1 MSNQSL
7 GQQGEQIA
15 TEYLQKN
22 NYAIC
27 ERNFRY
33 KSFGE
38 LDIVARKKGKIV
50 FAEVKTIRARPNFQP
65 EDQITAKKQ
74 TQLRKMTQIY
84 LSAKKLPADTP
95 QQIDIIAIEL
105 DRDDHVVALRHHQ
118 NAIEDLWE
126 DYKNLTIGLCFV
138 MLETSSVRMNASRFY
153 KILRKH
159 KTMDLKSLSFAVA
172 EVANERG
179 ISQQKI
185 FEVIEEAIASAY
197 KKEYGRKKQKIIAK
211 LDAKNGDL
219 KFWQVRQV
227 VSPEMLLS
235 DEDMET
241 LKEKR
246 AKNDEIIEEDGKVR
260 FNSERHILI
269 DEAKILE
276 PAIKAGEEIMLPLE
290 SKEDFGR
297 IAAQTAKQ
305 VILQKIK
312 EVEKEEAFKEF
323 KDKEGEVVSGIVQRI
338 EPGAVFLDIGRTSAV
353 LPRKEQIYNE
363 QYRPGQRIKL
373 FVLEAEQTSKG
384 PQVLVS
390 RIYPKLVSKLF
401 ELEVPEIGAKQ
412 LEIKSIA
419 REPGLRSK
427 VAVAALE
434 DGIDP
439 IGALVGQRGTR
450 ILAVINELAG
460 EKIDV
465 IEWNEKPEKFIA
477 NALSPAK
484 VLEIRAMPKN
494 KAIAII
500 QDDQLSLAIG
510 KEGQNVRLAAKLTGW
525 KIDIKSV
532 SQVEQEM
539 KEGKMPEAETDEEI
553 AEVGNLSIEEETVE
567 IEKPKKPIK
576 KAVAKKTAI
585 AEETVE

>member
-1 MSNQSL
+1 
-7 GQQGEQIA
+7 
-15 TEYLQKN
+15 
-22 NYAIC
+22 
-27 ERNFRY
+27 
-33 KSFGE
+33 
-38 LDIVARKKGKIV
+38 
-50 FAEVKTIRARPNFQP
+50 
-65 EDQITAKKQ
+65 
-74 TQLRKMTQIY
+74 
-84 LSAKKLPADTP
+84 
-95 QQIDIIAIEL
+95 
-105 DRDDHVVALRHHQ
+105 
-118 NAIEDLWE
+118 
-126 DYKNLTIGLCFV
+126 
-138 MLETSSVRMNASRFY
+138 
-153 KILRKH
+153 
-159 KTMDLKSLSFAVA
+159 MDLKSLSFAVA

-211 LDAKNGDL
+211 LDVKNGDL
-219 KFWQVRQV
+219 KFWQVRQA

-235 DEDMET
+235 DKDMEA

-246 AKNDEIIEEDGKVR
+246 AKSDEIIEENGKVR

-276 PAIKAGEEIMLPLE
+276 PTIKAGEEIMLPLE
-290 SKEDFGR
+290 SKENFGR

-373 FVLEAEQTSKG
+373 FILEAEQTSKG
-384 PQVLVS
+384 PQILVS

-553 AEVGNLSIEEETVE
+553 IEAGNLSVGEETAE
-567 IEKPKKPIK
+567 IAKPKKPRK
-576 KAVAKKTAI
+576 KVAAKKTATD
-585 AEETVE
+585 EEATTE

>member
-1 MSNQSL
+1 
-7 GQQGEQIA
+7 
-15 TEYLQKN
+15 
-22 NYAIC
+22 
-27 ERNFRY
+27 
-33 KSFGE
+33 
-38 LDIVARKKGKIV
+38 
-50 FAEVKTIRARPNFQP
+50 
-65 EDQITAKKQ
+65 
-74 TQLRKMTQIY
+74 
-84 LSAKKLPADTP
+84 
-95 QQIDIIAIEL
+95 
-105 DRDDHVVALRHHQ
+105 
-118 NAIEDLWE
+118 
-126 DYKNLTIGLCFV
+126 
-138 MLETSSVRMNASRFY
+138 
-153 KILRKH
+153 
-159 KTMDLKSLSFAVA
+159 VA

-211 LDAKNGDL
+211 LDVKNGDL

-235 DEDMET
+235 DEDMEA

-246 AKNDEIIEEDGKVR
+246 AKSDEIIEENGKVR

-276 PAIKAGEEIMLPLE
+276 PTIKAGEEIMLPLE
-290 SKEDFGR
+290 SKENFGR

-373 FVLEAEQTSKG
+373 FILEAEQTSKG
-384 PQVLVS
+384 PQILVS

-553 AEVGNLSIEEETVE
+553 TEAGNLSIGEETAE
-567 IEKPKKPIK
+567 IAKPKKPRK
-576 KAVAKKTAI
+576 KVAAKKTATD
-585 AEETVE
+585 EEATTE

>member
-1 MSNQSL
+1 
-7 GQQGEQIA
+7 
-15 TEYLQKN
+15 
-22 NYAIC
+22 
-27 ERNFRY
+27 
-33 KSFGE
+33 
-38 LDIVARKKGKIV
+38 
-50 FAEVKTIRARPNFQP
+50 
-65 EDQITAKKQ
+65 
-74 TQLRKMTQIY
+74 
-84 LSAKKLPADTP
+84 
-95 QQIDIIAIEL
+95 
-105 DRDDHVVALRHHQ
+105 
-118 NAIEDLWE
+118 
-126 DYKNLTIGLCFV
+126 

>member
-1 MSNQSL
+1 
-7 GQQGEQIA
+7 
-15 TEYLQKN
+15 
-22 NYAIC
+22 
-27 ERNFRY
+27 
-33 KSFGE
+33 
-38 LDIVARKKGKIV
+38 
-50 FAEVKTIRARPNFQP
+50 
-65 EDQITAKKQ
+65 
-74 TQLRKMTQIY
+74 
-84 LSAKKLPADTP
+84 
-95 QQIDIIAIEL
+95 
-105 DRDDHVVALRHHQ
+105 
-118 NAIEDLWE
+118 
-126 DYKNLTIGLCFV
+126 
-138 MLETSSVRMNASRFY
+138 
-153 KILRKH
+153 
-159 KTMDLKSLSFAVA
+159 MDLKSLSFAVA

-211 LDAKNGDL
+211 LDVKNGDL
-219 KFWQVRQV
+219 KFWQVRQA

-235 DEDMET
+235 DEDMEA

-246 AKNDEIIEEDGKVR
+246 AKSDEIIEENGKVR

-276 PAIKAGEEIMLPLE
+276 PTIKAGEEIMLPLE
-290 SKEDFGR
+290 SKENFGR

-373 FVLEAEQTSKG
+373 FILEAEQTSKG
-384 PQVLVS
+384 PQILVS

-553 AEVGNLSIEEETVE
+553 IEAGNLSVGEETAE
-567 IEKPKKPIK
+567 IAKPKKPRK
-576 KAVAKKTAI
+576 KVAAKKTATD
-585 AEETVE
+585 EEATTE

>member
-1 MSNQSL
+1 
-7 GQQGEQIA
+7 
-15 TEYLQKN
+15 
-22 NYAIC
+22 
-27 ERNFRY
+27 
-33 KSFGE
+33 
-38 LDIVARKKGKIV
+38 
-50 FAEVKTIRARPNFQP
+50 
-65 EDQITAKKQ
+65 
-74 TQLRKMTQIY
+74 
-84 LSAKKLPADTP
+84 
-95 QQIDIIAIEL
+95 
-105 DRDDHVVALRHHQ
+105 
-118 NAIEDLWE
+118 
-126 DYKNLTIGLCFV
+126 
-138 MLETSSVRMNASRFY
+138 
-153 KILRKH
+153 
-159 KTMDLKSLSFAVA
+159 MDLKSLSFAVA

-211 LDAKNGDL
+211 LDVKNGDL

-235 DEDMET
+235 DEDMEA

-246 AKNDEIIEEDGKVR
+246 AKSDEIIEENGKVR

-276 PAIKAGEEIMLPLE
+276 PTIKAGEEIMLPLE
-290 SKEDFGR
+290 SKENFGR

-373 FVLEAEQTSKG
+373 FILEAEQTSKG
-384 PQVLVS
+384 PQILVS

-553 AEVGNLSIEEETVE
+553 IEAGNLSVGEETAE
-567 IEKPKKPIK
+567 IAKPKKPRK
-576 KAVAKKTAI
+576 KVAAKKTATD
-585 AEETVE
+585 EEATTE

>member
-1 MSNQSL
+1 
-7 GQQGEQIA
+7 
-15 TEYLQKN
+15 
-22 NYAIC
+22 
-27 ERNFRY
+27 
-33 KSFGE
+33 
-38 LDIVARKKGKIV
+38 
-50 FAEVKTIRARPNFQP
+50 
-65 EDQITAKKQ
+65 
-74 TQLRKMTQIY
+74 
-84 LSAKKLPADTP
+84 
-95 QQIDIIAIEL
+95 
-105 DRDDHVVALRHHQ
+105 
-118 NAIEDLWE
+118 
-126 DYKNLTIGLCFV
+126 
-138 MLETSSVRMNASRFY
+138 
-153 KILRKH
+153 
-159 KTMDLKSLSFAVA
+159 MDLKSLSFAVT

-197 KKEYGRKKQKIIAK
+197 KKEYGRKKQKIVAK
-211 LDAKNGDL
+211 LDVKNGDL

-227 VSPEMLLS
+227 VTPEMLLS
-235 DEDMET
+235 DEELET

-246 AKNDEIIEEDGKVR
+246 TQNEEIMEEEGKVR
-260 FNSERHILI
+260 FNSERHVLI
-269 DEAKILE
+269 DEAKLINPE
-276 PAIKAGEEIMLPLE
+276 IKAGEEVMLPLE

-363 QYRPGQRIKL
+363 QYRAGQRIKL

-465 IEWNEKPEKFIA
+465 IEWHEKPEKFIA

-484 VLEIRAMPKN
+484 VLEIRVMAKN

-532 SQVEQEM
+532 SQVEQELQ
-539 KEGKMPEAETDEEI
+539 EGKAPDMEADEEI
-553 AEVGNLSIEEETVE
+553 TEAEETTATE
-567 IEKPKKPIK
+567 EKPKKPKRKTTVK
-576 KAVAKKTAI
+576 KVNSKKTKEVNETDKEA
-585 AEETVE
+585 AE

>member
-1 MSNQSL
+1 
-7 GQQGEQIA
+7 
-15 TEYLQKN
+15 
-22 NYAIC
+22 
-27 ERNFRY
+27 
-33 KSFGE
+33 
-38 LDIVARKKGKIV
+38 
-50 FAEVKTIRARPNFQP
+50 
-65 EDQITAKKQ
+65 
-74 TQLRKMTQIY
+74 
-84 LSAKKLPADTP
+84 
-95 QQIDIIAIEL
+95 
-105 DRDDHVVALRHHQ
+105 
-118 NAIEDLWE
+118 
-126 DYKNLTIGLCFV
+126 
-138 MLETSSVRMNASRFY
+138 
-153 KILRKH
+153 
-159 KTMDLKSLSFAVA
+159 MDLKSLSFAVA

-211 LDAKNGDL
+211 LDSKNGDL

-235 DEDMET
+235 DEDMEA

-246 AKNDEIIEEDGKVR
+246 AKSDEIIEENGKVR

-276 PAIKAGEEIMLPLE
+276 PTIKAGEEIMLPLE
-290 SKEDFGR
+290 SKENFGR

-373 FVLEAEQTSKG
+373 FILEAEQTSKG

-553 AEVGNLSIEEETVE
+553 IEAGNLSVGEETAE
-567 IEKPKKPIK
+567 IAKPKKPRK
-576 KAVAKKTAI
+576 KVAAKKTATD
-585 AEETVE
+585 EEATTE

>member
-1 MSNQSL
+1 
-7 GQQGEQIA
+7 
-15 TEYLQKN
+15 
-22 NYAIC
+22 
-27 ERNFRY
+27 
-33 KSFGE
+33 
-38 LDIVARKKGKIV
+38 
-50 FAEVKTIRARPNFQP
+50 
-65 EDQITAKKQ
+65 
-74 TQLRKMTQIY
+74 
-84 LSAKKLPADTP
+84 
-95 QQIDIIAIEL
+95 
-105 DRDDHVVALRHHQ
+105 
-118 NAIEDLWE
+118 
-126 DYKNLTIGLCFV
+126 
-138 MLETSSVRMNASRFY
+138 
-153 KILRKH
+153 
-159 KTMDLKSLSFAVA
+159 MDLKSLSFAVA

-211 LDAKNGDL
+211 LDVKNGDL

-235 DEDMET
+235 DEDMEA

-246 AKNDEIIEEDGKVR
+246 AKSDEIIEENGKVR

-276 PAIKAGEEIMLPLE
+276 PTIKAGEEIMLPLE
-290 SKEDFGR
+290 SKENFGR

-384 PQVLVS
+384 PQILVS

-553 AEVGNLSIEEETVE
+553 IEAGNLSVGEETAE
-567 IEKPKKPIK
+567 IAKPKKPRK
-576 KAVAKKTAI
+576 KVAAKKTATD
-585 AEETVE
+585 EEATTE

>member
-1 MSNQSL
+1 
-7 GQQGEQIA
+7 
-15 TEYLQKN
+15 
-22 NYAIC
+22 
-27 ERNFRY
+27 
-33 KSFGE
+33 
-38 LDIVARKKGKIV
+38 
-50 FAEVKTIRARPNFQP
+50 
-65 EDQITAKKQ
+65 
-74 TQLRKMTQIY
+74 
-84 LSAKKLPADTP
+84 
-95 QQIDIIAIEL
+95 
-105 DRDDHVVALRHHQ
+105 
-118 NAIEDLWE
+118 
-126 DYKNLTIGLCFV
+126 
-138 MLETSSVRMNASRFY
+138 
-153 KILRKH
+153 
-159 KTMDLKSLSFAVA
+159 MDLKSLSFAVA

-211 LDAKNGDL
+211 LDVKNGDL
-219 KFWQVRQV
+219 KFWQVRQA

-235 DEDMET
+235 DEDMEA

-246 AKNDEIIEEDGKVR
+246 AKSDEIIEENGKVR

-276 PAIKAGEEIMLPLE
+276 PTIKAGEEIMLPLE
-290 SKEDFGR
+290 SKENFGR

-553 AEVGNLSIEEETVE
+553 IEAGNLSVGEETAE
-567 IEKPKKPIK
+567 IAKPKKPRK
-576 KAVAKKTAI
+576 KVAAKKTATD
-585 AEETVE
+585 EEATTE

>member
-1 MSNQSL
+1 
-7 GQQGEQIA
+7 
-15 TEYLQKN
+15 
-22 NYAIC
+22 
-27 ERNFRY
+27 
-33 KSFGE
+33 
-38 LDIVARKKGKIV
+38 
-50 FAEVKTIRARPNFQP
+50 
-65 EDQITAKKQ
+65 
-74 TQLRKMTQIY
+74 
-84 LSAKKLPADTP
+84 
-95 QQIDIIAIEL
+95 
-105 DRDDHVVALRHHQ
+105 
-118 NAIEDLWE
+118 
-126 DYKNLTIGLCFV
+126 
-138 MLETSSVRMNASRFY
+138 
-153 KILRKH
+153 
-159 KTMDLKSLSFAVA
+159 MDLKSLSFAVA

-235 DEDMET
+235 DDDLEA

-246 AKNDEIIEEDGKVR
+246 AKSDETQEEDGKVR

-276 PAIKAGEEIMLPLE
+276 PEIKAGEEIMLPLE

-363 QYRPGQRIKL
+363 QYRTGQRIKL

-412 LEIKSIA
+412 LEIK
-419 REPGLRSK
+419 
-427 VAVAALE
+427 
-434 DGIDP
+434 
-439 IGALVGQRGTR
+439 
-450 ILAVINELAG
+450 
-460 EKIDV
+460 
-465 IEWNEKPEKFIA
+465 
-477 NALSPAK
+477 
-484 VLEIRAMPKN
+484 
-494 KAIAII
+494 
-500 QDDQLSLAIG
+500 
-510 KEGQNVRLAAKLTGW
+510 
-525 KIDIKSV
+525 
-532 SQVEQEM
+532 
-539 KEGKMPEAETDEEI
+539 
-553 AEVGNLSIEEETVE
+553 
-567 IEKPKKPIK
+567 
-576 KAVAKKTAI
+576 
-585 AEETVE
+585 

>member
-1 MSNQSL
+1 
-7 GQQGEQIA
+7 
-15 TEYLQKN
+15 
-22 NYAIC
+22 
-27 ERNFRY
+27 
-33 KSFGE
+33 
-38 LDIVARKKGKIV
+38 
-50 FAEVKTIRARPNFQP
+50 
-65 EDQITAKKQ
+65 
-74 TQLRKMTQIY
+74 
-84 LSAKKLPADTP
+84 
-95 QQIDIIAIEL
+95 
-105 DRDDHVVALRHHQ
+105 
-118 NAIEDLWE
+118 
-126 DYKNLTIGLCFV
+126 
-138 MLETSSVRMNASRFY
+138 
-153 KILRKH
+153 
-159 KTMDLKSLSFAVA
+159 MDLKSLSFAVA

-211 LDAKNGDL
+211 LDVKNGDL

-235 DEDMET
+235 DEDMEA

-246 AKNDEIIEEDGKVR
+246 AKSDEIIEENGKVR

-276 PAIKAGEEIMLPLE
+276 PTIKAGEEIMLPLE
-290 SKEDFGR
+290 SKENFGR

-553 AEVGNLSIEEETVE
+553 IEAGNLSVGEETAE
-567 IEKPKKPIK
+567 IAKPKKPRK
-576 KAVAKKTAI
+576 KVAAKKTATD
-585 AEETVE
+585 EETTTE

>member
-1 MSNQSL
+1 
-7 GQQGEQIA
+7 
-15 TEYLQKN
+15 
-22 NYAIC
+22 
-27 ERNFRY
+27 
-33 KSFGE
+33 
-38 LDIVARKKGKIV
+38 
-50 FAEVKTIRARPNFQP
+50 
-65 EDQITAKKQ
+65 
-74 TQLRKMTQIY
+74 
-84 LSAKKLPADTP
+84 
-95 QQIDIIAIEL
+95 
-105 DRDDHVVALRHHQ
+105 
-118 NAIEDLWE
+118 
-126 DYKNLTIGLCFV
+126 
-138 MLETSSVRMNASRFY
+138 
-153 KILRKH
+153 
-159 KTMDLKSLSFAVA
+159 
-172 EVANERG
+172 
-179 ISQQKI
+179 
-185 FEVIEEAIASAY
+185 
-197 KKEYGRKKQKIIAK
+197 
-211 LDAKNGDL
+211 
-219 KFWQVRQV
+219 
-227 VSPEMLLS
+227 
-235 DEDMET
+235 
-241 LKEKR
+241 
-246 AKNDEIIEEDGKVR
+246 
-260 FNSERHILI
+260 
-269 DEAKILE
+269 
-276 PAIKAGEEIMLPLE
+276 
-290 SKEDFGR
+290 EDFGR

-373 FVLEAEQTSKG
+373 FVLEAEQTSRG

-484 VLEIRAMPKN
+484 VLEIRVMAKN
-494 KAIAII
+494 KAVAII

-532 SQVEQEM
+532 SQVEQEI
-539 KEGKMPEAETDEEI
+539 KDGRIPGTETDEEI
-553 AEVGNLSIEEETVE
+553 TEADSSPAEEETTE
-567 IEKPKKPIK
+567 IAKPKKPRK
-576 KAVAKKTAI
+576 KATAKKTKTN
-585 AEETVE
+585 EETATE

>member
-1 MSNQSL
+1 
-7 GQQGEQIA
+7 
-15 TEYLQKN
+15 
-22 NYAIC
+22 
-27 ERNFRY
+27 
-33 KSFGE
+33 
-38 LDIVARKKGKIV
+38 
-50 FAEVKTIRARPNFQP
+50 
-65 EDQITAKKQ
+65 
-74 TQLRKMTQIY
+74 
-84 LSAKKLPADTP
+84 
-95 QQIDIIAIEL
+95 
-105 DRDDHVVALRHHQ
+105 
-118 NAIEDLWE
+118 
-126 DYKNLTIGLCFV
+126 
-138 MLETSSVRMNASRFY
+138 
-153 KILRKH
+153 
-159 KTMDLKSLSFAVA
+159 MDLKSLSFAVA

-211 LDAKNGDL
+211 LDVKNGDL

-235 DEDMET
+235 DEDMEA

-246 AKNDEIIEEDGKVR
+246 AKSDEIIEENGKVR

-276 PAIKAGEEIMLPLE
+276 PTIKAGEEIMLPLE
-290 SKEDFGR
+290 SKENFGR

-553 AEVGNLSIEEETVE
+553 IEAGNLSVGEETAE
-567 IEKPKKPIK
+567 IAKPKKPRK
-576 KAVAKKTAI
+576 KVAAKKTATD
-585 AEETVE
+585 EEATTE

>member
-1 MSNQSL
+1 
-7 GQQGEQIA
+7 
-15 TEYLQKN
+15 
-22 NYAIC
+22 
-27 ERNFRY
+27 
-33 KSFGE
+33 
-38 LDIVARKKGKIV
+38 
-50 FAEVKTIRARPNFQP
+50 
-65 EDQITAKKQ
+65 
-74 TQLRKMTQIY
+74 
-84 LSAKKLPADTP
+84 
-95 QQIDIIAIEL
+95 
-105 DRDDHVVALRHHQ
+105 
-118 NAIEDLWE
+118 
-126 DYKNLTIGLCFV
+126 
-138 MLETSSVRMNASRFY
+138 
-153 KILRKH
+153 
-159 KTMDLKSLSFAVA
+159 MDLKSLSFAVA

-211 LDAKNGDL
+211 LDVKNGDL
-219 KFWQVRQV
+219 KFWQVRQA

-235 DEDMET
+235 DEDMEA

-246 AKNDEIIEEDGKVR
+246 AKSDEIIEENGKVR

-276 PAIKAGEEIMLPLE
+276 PTIKAGEEIMLPLE
-290 SKEDFGR
+290 SKENFGR

-373 FVLEAEQTSKG
+373 FILEAEQTSKG

-553 AEVGNLSIEEETVE
+553 IEAGNLSVGEETAE
-567 IEKPKKPIK
+567 IAKPKKPRK
-576 KAVAKKTAI
+576 KVAAKKTATD
-585 AEETVE
+585 EEATTE

>member
-1 MSNQSL
+1 
-7 GQQGEQIA
+7 
-15 TEYLQKN
+15 
-22 NYAIC
+22 
-27 ERNFRY
+27 
-33 KSFGE
+33 
-38 LDIVARKKGKIV
+38 
-50 FAEVKTIRARPNFQP
+50 
-65 EDQITAKKQ
+65 
-74 TQLRKMTQIY
+74 
-84 LSAKKLPADTP
+84 
-95 QQIDIIAIEL
+95 
-105 DRDDHVVALRHHQ
+105 
-118 NAIEDLWE
+118 
-126 DYKNLTIGLCFV
+126 
-138 MLETSSVRMNASRFY
+138 
-153 KILRKH
+153 
-159 KTMDLKSLSFAVA
+159 MDLKSLSFAVA

-211 LDAKNGDL
+211 LDVKNGDL

-235 DEDMET
+235 DEDMEA

-246 AKNDEIIEEDGKVR
+246 AKSDEIIEENGKVR

-276 PAIKAGEEIMLPLE
+276 PTIKAGEEIMLPLE
-290 SKEDFGR
+290 SKENFGR

-373 FVLEAEQTSKG
+373 FILEAEQTSKG

-553 AEVGNLSIEEETVE
+553 IEAGNLSVGEETAE
-567 IEKPKKPIK
+567 IAKPKKPRK
-576 KAVAKKTAI
+576 KVAAKKTATD
-585 AEETVE
+585 EEATTE

>member
-1 MSNQSL
+1 
-7 GQQGEQIA
+7 
-15 TEYLQKN
+15 
-22 NYAIC
+22 
-27 ERNFRY
+27 
-33 KSFGE
+33 
-38 LDIVARKKGKIV
+38 
-50 FAEVKTIRARPNFQP
+50 
-65 EDQITAKKQ
+65 
-74 TQLRKMTQIY
+74 
-84 LSAKKLPADTP
+84 
-95 QQIDIIAIEL
+95 
-105 DRDDHVVALRHHQ
+105 
-118 NAIEDLWE
+118 
-126 DYKNLTIGLCFV
+126 
-138 MLETSSVRMNASRFY
+138 
-153 KILRKH
+153 
-159 KTMDLKSLSFAVA
+159 MDLKSLSFAVA

-211 LDAKNGDL
+211 LDVKNGDL
-219 KFWQVRQV
+219 KFWQVRQA

-235 DEDMET
+235 DEDMEA

-246 AKNDEIIEEDGKVR
+246 AKSDEIIEENGKVR

-276 PAIKAGEEIMLPLE
+276 PTIKAGEEIMLPLE
-290 SKEDFGR
+290 SKENFGR

-373 FVLEAEQTSKG
+373 FIVEAEQTSKG
-384 PQVLVS
+384 PQILVS
-390 RIYPKLVSKLF
+390 RIYPKLVSNLF

-553 AEVGNLSIEEETVE
+553 IEAGNLSVGEETAE
-567 IEKPKKPIK
+567 IAKPKKPRK
-576 KAVAKKTAI
+576 KVAAKKTATD
-585 AEETVE
+585 EEATTE